1 MTPAAVPRV
10 ILNTVASG
18 GDEDTGLRC
27 CLSHTAPDTAI
38 GAPSLWN
45 FVRHCPIG
53 QQKSCCITEWALD
66 MVLLMHSLCAVLGQ
80 YSNMFAQQ
88 LSQ

>member
-27 CLSHTAPDTAI
+27 CLSLTAPGTAI
-38 GAPSLWN
+38 GAPSLWD
-45 FVRHCPIG
+45 FVRHCPIRAAE
-53 QQKSCCITEWALD
+53 I
-66 MVLLMHSLCAVLGQ
+66 VLYNRMGS
-80 YSNMFAQQ
+80 
-88 LSQ
+88 